1 MNFVDLVK
9 YIYSLDKSNIF
20 NAITKYGIQVDQ
32 KVAPE
37 GFISFDDLKESDQFA
52 VLSELTNLYQKS
64 KVVTNDMYD
73 TKDIYRVIKSFAMSN
88 DLPSAYVLNAMVKL
102 AKKSSQLPDTK

>member
-37 GFISFDDLKESDQFA
+37 GFISFDDLNGSNQLA
-52 VLSELTNLYQKS
+52 VLSELVNLYQKS
-64 KVVTNDMYD
+64 KVTTNDMDD
-73 TKDIYRVIKSFAMSN
+73 TKNIYRFINSFARSN
-88 DLPSAYVLNAMVKL
+88 DVPSEDVLNAMIKL
-102 AKKSSQLPDTK
+102 AKKLSEKS

>member
-1 MNFVDLVK
+1 MNFNELSK

-37 GFISFDDLKESDQFA
+37 GFASFDALKGSDQFA
-52 VLSELTNLYQKS
+52 VLSELTSLYQKP
-64 KVVTNDMYD
+64 KVATNDTDD
-73 TKDIYRVIKSFAMSN
+73 TKNIYRVINSFAMSN
-88 DLPSAYVLNAMVKL
+88 NVPSEDVLNAMIKL
-102 AKKSSQLPDTK
+102 AKKSCEKS

>member
-1 MNFVDLVK
+1 MNFVDFVK

-37 GFISFDDLKESDQFA
+37 GFVSFDALKGSDQFA
-52 VLSELTNLYQKS
+52 VLSELTSLYQKP
-64 KVVTNDMYD
+64 KVATNDTDD
-73 TKDIYRVIKSFAMSN
+73 TKNIYRVINSFAMSN
-88 DLPSAYVLNAMVKL
+88 NVPSEDVLNAMIKL
-102 AKKSSQLPDTK
+102 AKKSCEKS